1 MKKIENSDTG
11 YKSKYYAAAQQM
23 QRDIE
28 RNIQAVEKIKKL
40 LKNER
45 IAVSDNVS
53 PEFKK
58 IVHIRRYNDRN
69 VEIDAIYYV
78 QKRILNVIDKVIC
91 NPDFEKVNS
100 DDRKLFIDALF
111 EDGYDYNETNH
122 KIIKLITVKVGDIC
136 EVIRSDNHYIGIVK
150 TTDGSDITISIL
162 DGENLKDMAFS
173 TKDSKIKKVSLE
185 EKQMF
190 KDWLSLSGFEYNV
203 IKKKYLW
210 K

>member
-1 MKKIENSDTG
+1 
-11 YKSKYYAAAQQM
+11 M
-23 QRDIE
+23 QKDIE
-28 RNIQAVEKIKKL
+28 HNIQAVEKIKKL

-58 IVHIRRYNDRN
+58 IVHIKRYNDCN
-69 VEIDAIYYV
+69 IEINAIYYV
-78 QKRILNVIDKVIC
+78 QKGILNVIDKVIC

-111 EDGYDYNETNH
+111 EAGYDYNETNH

-185 EKQMF
+185 EKQLF

-203 IKKKYLW
+203 IKKNYLW